1 MKRRAGQTSERC
13 HARHEGGALKR
24 ERHEGRALN
33 GERHEGRALNGAQH
47 EGRAIK
53 SAQQSAHHW
62 ASQRQR
68 VAGVTLIELLVAV
81 LVGSALVIAITTI
94 LMRSEAG
101 RRGLTA
107 TNDSSQ
113 NAAFVSFTLDRTL
126 RSAGSGFSQ
135 SWRSAFGCRVL
146 AARNGAA
153 VLPRPAGFPAPFATV
168 PQTVRLAP
176 LVVHAGAGTGGSDVL
191 AVATG
196 ASGLGE
202 APLNVTPGSVTGTQ
216 LGVPSTVGLRARDL
230 VLVLQDADN
239 CMVQQLANGFLSS
252 ASPQTLDFGGTYAS
266 SAINAVQLDSL
277 GVSSPAF
284 VAPLGNTV
292 GNAPALQLLGVAA
305 NATLVSYDMLRI
317 DGSDTVT
324 PIADSVVDLRARY
337 GVDSNGDGR
346 IDTWVSPA
354 VAPYDA
360 ATLLNGSAASQLN
373 LASIQAVRVGLVLRS
388 AAAER
393 SAVAPASLEMFSD
406 LAVALRY
413 SRALDATE
421 QLLRHRTVEFTVP
434 LRNVM
439 MMPKT

>member
-1 MKRRAGQTSERC
+1 MRHPSRAGRP
-13 HARHEGGALKR
+13 
-24 ERHEGRALN
+24 RAPL
-33 GERHEGRALNGAQH
+33 RP
-47 EGRAIK
+47 
-53 SAQQSAHHW
+53 
-62 ASQRQR
+62 R

-113 NAAFVSFTLDRTL
+113 NAAFVSFALDRTL

-146 AARNGAA
+146 AARNGVA

-176 LVVHAGAGTGGSDVL
+176 LVVHAGAGSGGSDVL

-202 APLNVTPGSVTGTQ
+202 APLGVLAGSVTGTQ
-216 LGVPSTVGLRARDL
+216 LRVPSTVGLRASDL
-230 VLVLQDADN
+230 VLVLQDANN
-239 CMVQQLANGFLSS
+239 CMVQQVANGFAGG
-252 ASPQTLDFGGTYAS
+252 ASQALDFGGTYAS
-266 SAINAVQLDSL
+266 SVIAAVQLDSL
-277 GVSSPAF
+277 GVNSPAYL
-284 VAPLGNTV
+284 APLGNTL
-292 GNAPALQLLGVAA
+292 GNLPALQLLGVAA

-337 GVDSNGDGR
+337 GVDSDGDGR
-346 IDTWVSPA
+346 VDTWVSPA

-360 ATLLNGSAASQLN
+360 ATLLDGSAASQLN

-388 AAAER
+388 AAPER
-393 SAVAPASLEMFSD
+393 SAVSPASLAMFSD
-406 LAVALRY
+406 LALPLRY

-439 MMPKT
+439 MMPRT

>member
-1 MKRRAGQTSERC
+1 MKCPTRTRRPRSP
-13 HARHEGGALKR
+13 L
-24 ERHEGRALN
+24 
-33 GERHEGRALNGAQH
+33 
-47 EGRAIK
+47 
-53 SAQQSAHHW
+53 
-62 ASQRQR
+62 RQR

-113 NAAFVSFTLDRTL
+113 NAAFVSFALDRTL

-146 AARNGAA
+146 AARNGVA

-176 LVVHAGAGTGGSDVL
+176 LVVHAGAGSGGSDVL

-202 APLNVTPGSVTGTQ
+202 APLGVLAGSVTGVQ
-216 LGVPSTVGLRARDL
+216 LRVPSTVGLRARDL
-230 VLVLQDADN
+230 VLVLQDANN
-239 CMVQQLANGFLSS
+239 CMVQQVANGFIGG
-252 ASPQTLDFGGTYAS
+252 ASQALDFGGTYAS
-266 SAINAVQLDSL
+266 STIAAVQLDSL
-277 GVSSPAF
+277 GVNSPAYL
-284 VAPLGNTV
+284 APLGNTA
-292 GNAPALQLLGVAA
+292 GNLPALQLLGVAA
-305 NATLVSYDMLRI
+305 NATLVSYDMLRL

-346 IDTWVSPA
+346 IDSWVSPA

-360 ATLLNGSAASQLN
+360 ATLLDGSAASQLN

-388 AAAER
+388 AAPER
-393 SAVAPASLEMFSD
+393 TEVAPASLAMFSD
-406 LAVALRY
+406 LALPLRY
-413 SRALDATE
+413 SRALDAT
-421 QLLRHRTVEFTVP
+421 QRLVRHRTVEFTVP

-439 MMPKT
+439 MMPRT

>member
-1 MKRRAGQTSERC
+1 MKHSSHTGRPRTPPRPRA
-13 HARHEGGALKR
+13 
-24 ERHEGRALN
+24 
-33 GERHEGRALNGAQH
+33 
-47 EGRAIK
+47 
-53 SAQQSAHHW
+53 
-62 ASQRQR
+62 
-68 VAGVTLIELLVAV
+68 AGVTLIELLVAV

-113 NAAFVSFTLDRTL
+113 NAAFVSFALDRTL

-146 AARNGAA
+146 AARNGVA

-176 LVVHAGAGTGGSDVL
+176 LVVHAGAGSGGSDVL

-202 APLNVTPGSVTGTQ
+202 APLGVLAGSVTGTQ
-216 LGVPSTVGLRARDL
+216 LRVPSTVGLRARDL
-230 VLVLQDADN
+230 VLVLQDANN
-239 CMVQQLANGFLSS
+239 CMVQQVANGFAGG
-252 ASPQTLDFGGTYAS
+252 ASQALDFGGTYAS
-266 SAINAVQLDSL
+266 SVIAAVQLDSL
-277 GVSSPAF
+277 GVNSPAYL
-284 VAPLGNTV
+284 APLGNTL
-292 GNAPALQLLGVAA
+292 GNMPALQLLGVAA

-346 IDTWVSPA
+346 VDTWVSPA

-360 ATLLNGSAASQLN
+360 ATLLDGSAASQLN

-388 AAAER
+388 AAPER
-393 SAVAPASLEMFSD
+393 TAVSPASLAMFSD
-406 LAVALRY
+406 LALALRY
-413 SRALDATE
+413 SRALDASE

-439 MMPKT
+439 MMPRT

>member
-1 MKRRAGQTSERC
+1 MKHPSRAGRP
-13 HARHEGGALKR
+13 GAPLR
-24 ERHEGRALN
+24 P
-33 GERHEGRALNGAQH
+33 
-47 EGRAIK
+47 
-53 SAQQSAHHW
+53 
-62 ASQRQR
+62 R

-113 NAAFVSFTLDRTL
+113 NAAFVSFALDRTL

-146 AARNGAA
+146 AARNGVA

-176 LVVHAGAGTGGSDVL
+176 LVVHAGAGSGGSDVL
-191 AVATG
+191 AVTTG

-202 APLNVTPGSVTGTQ
+202 APLGVLAGSVTGTQ
-216 LGVPSTVGLRARDL
+216 LRVPSTVGLRARDL
-230 VLVLQDADN
+230 VLVLQDANN
-239 CMVQQLANGFLSS
+239 CMVQQVANGFAGG
-252 ASPQTLDFGGTYAS
+252 ASQALDFGGTYAS
-266 SAINAVQLDSL
+266 SVIAAVQLDSL
-277 GVSSPAF
+277 GVNSPAYL
-284 VAPLGNTV
+284 APLGNTL
-292 GNAPALQLLGVAA
+292 GNLPALQLLGVAA

-324 PIADSVVDLRARY
+324 PIADSVADLRARY

-360 ATLLNGSAASQLN
+360 ATLLDGSAASQLN

-388 AAAER
+388 AAPER
-393 SAVAPASLEMFSD
+393 PAVAPASVAMFSD
-406 LAVALRY
+406 LALALRY

-439 MMPKT
+439 MMPRT

>member
-1 MKRRAGQTSERC
+1 MKHSFHTGRPRTPPRPRA
-13 HARHEGGALKR
+13 
-24 ERHEGRALN
+24 
-33 GERHEGRALNGAQH
+33 
-47 EGRAIK
+47 
-53 SAQQSAHHW
+53 
-62 ASQRQR
+62 
-68 VAGVTLIELLVAV
+68 AGVTLIELLVAV

-113 NAAFVSFTLDRTL
+113 NAAFVSFALDRTL

-146 AARNGAA
+146 AARNGVA

-176 LVVHAGAGTGGSDVL
+176 LVVHAGAGSGGSDVL

-202 APLNVTPGSVTGTQ
+202 APLGVLAGSVTGTQ
-216 LGVPSTVGLRARDL
+216 LRVPSTVGLRARDL
-230 VLVLQDADN
+230 VLVLQDANN
-239 CMVQQLANGFLSS
+239 CMVQQVANGFAGG
-252 ASPQTLDFGGTYAS
+252 ASQALDFGGTYAS
-266 SAINAVQLDSL
+266 SVIAAVQLDSL
-277 GVSSPAF
+277 GVNSPAYL
-284 VAPLGNTV
+284 APLGNTL
-292 GNAPALQLLGVAA
+292 GNMPALQLLGVAA

-346 IDTWVSPA
+346 VDTWVSPA

-360 ATLLNGSAASQLN
+360 ATLLDGSAASQLN

-388 AAAER
+388 AAPER
-393 SAVAPASLEMFSD
+393 TAVSPASLAMFSD
-406 LAVALRY
+406 LALALRY
-413 SRALDATE
+413 SRALDASE

-439 MMPKT
+439 MMPRT

>member
-1 MKRRAGQTSERC
+1 MKHSSHTGRPRTPPRPRA
-13 HARHEGGALKR
+13 
-24 ERHEGRALN
+24 
-33 GERHEGRALNGAQH
+33 
-47 EGRAIK
+47 
-53 SAQQSAHHW
+53 
-62 ASQRQR
+62 
-68 VAGVTLIELLVAV
+68 AGVTLIELLVAV

-113 NAAFVSFTLDRTL
+113 NAAFVSFALDRTL

-146 AARNGAA
+146 AARNGVA

-176 LVVHAGAGTGGSDVL
+176 LVVHAGAGSGGSDVL

-202 APLNVTPGSVTGTQ
+202 APLGVLAGSVTGTQ
-216 LGVPSTVGLRARDL
+216 LRVPSTVGLRARDL
-230 VLVLQDADN
+230 VLVLQDANN
-239 CMVQQLANGFLSS
+239 CMVQQVANGFAGG
-252 ASPQTLDFGGTYAS
+252 ASQALDFGGTYAS
-266 SAINAVQLDSL
+266 RVIAAVQLDSL
-277 GVSSPAF
+277 GVNSPAYL
-284 VAPLGNTV
+284 APLGNTL
-292 GNAPALQLLGVAA
+292 GNTPALQLLGVAA

-346 IDTWVSPA
+346 VDTWVSPA

-360 ATLLNGSAASQLN
+360 ATLLDGSAASQLN

-388 AAAER
+388 AAPER
-393 SAVAPASLEMFSD
+393 TAVSPASLAMFSD
-406 LAVALRY
+406 LALALRY
-413 SRALDATE
+413 SRALDASE

-439 MMPKT
+439 MMPRT

>member
-1 MKRRAGQTSERC
+1 MKHPCRTGRPRTPPRPRA
-13 HARHEGGALKR
+13 
-24 ERHEGRALN
+24 
-33 GERHEGRALNGAQH
+33 
-47 EGRAIK
+47 
-53 SAQQSAHHW
+53 
-62 ASQRQR
+62 
-68 VAGVTLIELLVAV
+68 AGVTLIELLVAV

-113 NAAFVSFTLDRTL
+113 NAAFVSFALDRTL

-146 AARNGAA
+146 AARNGVA

-176 LVVHAGAGTGGSDVL
+176 LVVHAGAGSGGSDVL

-202 APLNVTPGSVTGTQ
+202 APLGVLAGSVTGTQ
-216 LGVPSTVGLRARDL
+216 LRVPSTVGLRARDL
-230 VLVLQDADN
+230 VLVLQDANN
-239 CMVQQLANGFLSS
+239 CMVQQVANGFAGG
-252 ASPQTLDFGGTYAS
+252 ASQALDFGGTYAS
-266 SAINAVQLDSL
+266 SVIAAVQLDSL
-277 GVSSPAF
+277 GVNSPAYL
-284 VAPLGNTV
+284 APLGNTL
-292 GNAPALQLLGVAA
+292 GNMPALQLLGVAA

-346 IDTWVSPA
+346 VDTWVSPA

-360 ATLLNGSAASQLN
+360 ATLLDGSAASQLN

-388 AAAER
+388 AAPER
-393 SAVAPASLEMFSD
+393 TAVSPASLAMFSD
-406 LAVALRY
+406 LALALRY
-413 SRALDATE
+413 SRALDASE

-439 MMPKT
+439 MMPRT

>member
-1 MKRRAGQTSERC
+1 MKHSFHTGRPRTPPRPRA
-13 HARHEGGALKR
+13 
-24 ERHEGRALN
+24 
-33 GERHEGRALNGAQH
+33 
-47 EGRAIK
+47 
-53 SAQQSAHHW
+53 
-62 ASQRQR
+62 
-68 VAGVTLIELLVAV
+68 AGVTLIELLVAV

-113 NAAFVSFTLDRTL
+113 NAAFVSFALDRTL

-146 AARNGAA
+146 AARNGVA

-176 LVVHAGAGTGGSDVL
+176 LVVHAGAGSGGSDVL

-202 APLNVTPGSVTGTQ
+202 APLGVLAGSVTGTQ
-216 LGVPSTVGLRARDL
+216 LRVPSTVGLRARDL
-230 VLVLQDADN
+230 VLVLQDANN
-239 CMVQQLANGFLSS
+239 CMVQQVANGFAGG
-252 ASPQTLDFGGTYAS
+252 ASQALDFGGTYAS
-266 SAINAVQLDSL
+266 SVIAAVQLDSL
-277 GVSSPAF
+277 GVNSPAYL
-284 VAPLGNTV
+284 APLGNTL
-292 GNAPALQLLGVAA
+292 GNMPALQLLGVAA

-346 IDTWVSPA
+346 VDTWVSPA

-360 ATLLNGSAASQLN
+360 ATLLDGSAASQLN

-388 AAAER
+388 AAPER
-393 SAVAPASLEMFSD
+393 TAVSPASLAMFSD
-406 LAVALRY
+406 LALALRY
-413 SRALDATE
+413 SRALDANE

-439 MMPKT
+439 MMPRT

>member
-1 MKRRAGQTSERC
+1 MKHPTRTRRP
-13 HARHEGGALKR
+13 
-24 ERHEGRALN
+24 RAPL
-33 GERHEGRALNGAQH
+33 RP
-47 EGRAIK
+47 
-53 SAQQSAHHW
+53 
-62 ASQRQR
+62 R

-113 NAAFVSFTLDRTL
+113 NAAFVSFALDRTL

-146 AARNGAA
+146 AARNGVA

-176 LVVHAGAGTGGSDVL
+176 LVVHAGAGSGGSDVL

-202 APLNVTPGSVTGTQ
+202 APLGVLAGSVTGTQ
-216 LGVPSTVGLRARDL
+216 LRVPSTVGLRARDL
-230 VLVLQDADN
+230 VLVLQDANN
-239 CMVQQLANGFLSS
+239 CMVQQVANGFAGG
-252 ASPQTLDFGGTYAS
+252 ASQALDFGGTYAS
-266 SAINAVQLDSL
+266 SVIAAVQLDSL
-277 GVSSPAF
+277 GVNSPAYL
-284 VAPLGNTV
+284 APLGNTL
-292 GNAPALQLLGVAA
+292 GNLPALQLLGVAA

-360 ATLLNGSAASQLN
+360 ATLLDGSAASQLN

-388 AAAER
+388 AAPER
-393 SAVAPASLEMFSD
+393 TAVSPASLAMFSD
-406 LAVALRY
+406 LALPLRY
-413 SRALDATE
+413 SRTLDASE

-439 MMPKT
+439 MMPRT

>member
-1 MKRRAGQTSERC
+1 MNRSTR
-13 HARHEGGALKR
+13 
-24 ERHEGRALN
+24 
-33 GERHEGRALNGAQH
+33 
-47 EGRAIK
+47 K
-53 SAQQSAHHW
+53 SASGRTHM
-62 ASQRQR
+62 
-68 VAGVTLIELLVAV
+68 AGVTLIELLVAV

-94 LMRSEAG
+94 LTRSEAG
-101 RRGLTA
+101 RRSLTA

-113 NAAFVSFTLDRTL
+113 NAAFVSFALDRTL

-146 AARNGAA
+146 AARNGVA

-176 LVVHAGAGTGGSDVL
+176 LVVHAGAGSGGSDVL

-202 APLNVTPGSVTGTQ
+202 APLGVLAGSVTGTQ
-216 LGVPSTVGLRARDL
+216 LRVPSTVGLRARDL
-230 VLVLQDADN
+230 VLVLQDANN
-239 CMVQQLANGFLSS
+239 CMVQQVANGFAGG
-252 ASPQTLDFGGTYAS
+252 ASQALDFGGTYAS
-266 SAINAVQLDSL
+266 SVIAAVQLDSL
-277 GVSSPAF
+277 GVNSPAYL
-284 VAPLGNTV
+284 APLGNTL
-292 GNAPALQLLGVAA
+292 GNLPALQLLGVAA

-324 PIADSVVDLRARY
+324 PIADSVADLRARY

-360 ATLLNGSAASQLN
+360 ATLLDGSAASQLN

-388 AAAER
+388 AAPER
-393 SAVAPASLEMFSD
+393 SAVSPASLAMFSD
-406 LAVALRY
+406 LALPLRY

-421 QLLRHRTVEFTVP
+421 QLLRYRTVEFTVP

-439 MMPKT
+439 MMPRT

>member
-1 MKRRAGQTSERC
+1 MRHPSRAGRP
-13 HARHEGGALKR
+13 
-24 ERHEGRALN
+24 RAPL
-33 GERHEGRALNGAQH
+33 RP
-47 EGRAIK
+47 
-53 SAQQSAHHW
+53 
-62 ASQRQR
+62 R

-113 NAAFVSFTLDRTL
+113 NAAFVSFALDRTL

-146 AARNGAA
+146 AARNGVA

-176 LVVHAGAGTGGSDVL
+176 LVVHAGAGSGGSDVL

-202 APLNVTPGSVTGTQ
+202 APLGVLAGSVTGTQ
-216 LGVPSTVGLRARDL
+216 LRVPSTVGLRARDL
-230 VLVLQDADN
+230 VLVLQDANN
-239 CMVQQLANGFLSS
+239 CMVQQVANGFTGG
-252 ASPQTLDFGGTYAS
+252 ASQALDFGGTYAS
-266 SAINAVQLDSL
+266 SVIAAVQLDSL
-277 GVSSPAF
+277 GVNSPAYL
-284 VAPLGNTV
+284 APLGNTL
-292 GNAPALQLLGVAA
+292 GNLPALQLLGVAA

-337 GVDSNGDGR
+337 GVDSDGDGR
-346 IDTWVSPA
+346 VDTWVSPA

-360 ATLLNGSAASQLN
+360 ATLLDGSAASQLN

-388 AAAER
+388 AAPER
-393 SAVAPASLEMFSD
+393 SAVSPASLAMFSD
-406 LAVALRY
+406 LALPLRY

-421 QLLRHRTVEFTVP
+421 QLLRYRTVEFTVP

-439 MMPKT
+439 MMPRT